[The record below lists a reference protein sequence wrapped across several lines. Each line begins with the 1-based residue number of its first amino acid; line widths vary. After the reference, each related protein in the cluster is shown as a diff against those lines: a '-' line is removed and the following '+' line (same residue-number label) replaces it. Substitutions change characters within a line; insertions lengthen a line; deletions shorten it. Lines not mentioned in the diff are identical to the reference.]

1 MAGLSIEEFPEPSKR
16 LRPSHASRF
25 FETKKAA
32 KKEDRVR
39 QRMTKKCKKIL
50 GSSDQP
56 LTKRQRRWLRK
67 SIKLANTPAS
77 SVYMRKQRDRI
88 VGHLW
93 AAIADNI
100 ETAFTFTLAPRS
112 CEVQGGRLDN
122 LDPRKILQKLRSAL
136 IRAGFDGRNGWLV
149 CFIHGEHEPND
160 DVFVVHVH
168 GVGVG
173 SARSAINNLRK
184 QRDFAPREARAA
196 ERVYHR
202 VRMSRKKL
210 TGLPEPLTYV
220 VQSFWPERAAFEN
233 VEGKRKRQRNK
244 RRIEEPRHT
253 EVLLWLDK
261 WRLRNTCLMMGIQ
274 VTREGFRSTSKAYT
288 NGGQS

>member
-1 MAGLSIEEFPEPSKR
+1 MSRSSIAGLPKALKR
-16 LRPSHASRF
+16 FRPSRTSRY
-25 FETKKAA
+25 FETKEAA
-32 KKEDRVR
+32 KNEDRTR
-39 QRMTKKCKKIL
+39 RRMIKKFEKL
-50 GSSDQP
+50 SGSPD
-56 LTKRQRRWLRK
+56 LTVTKRQCRSLRK
-67 SIKLANTPAS
+67 SIKLACTPAS
-77 SVYMRKQRDRI
+77 SVYMRNQRDLI

-93 AAIADNI
+93 SAIADTT

-112 CEVQGGRLDN
+112 CEVQGGRLEEI
-122 LDPRKILQKLRSAL
+122 DPKEILQKLRSAL

-149 CFIHGEHEPND
+149 CFMHGEHEPND

-184 QRDFAPREARAA
+184 QRDFAPREVRSA

-202 VRMSRKKL
+202 VRMTRKKL

-233 VEGKRKRQRNK
+233 VAGKRKRQRDK

-261 WRLRNTCLMMGIQ
+261 WRLRDTCLMMGIQ
-274 VTREGFRSTSKAYT
+274 VTREGFRNTSKTYT
-288 NGGQS
+288 NRGQS